1 MPVGYELDF
10 NALPAANSSPA
21 YKFTVVFGIAGH
33 EDLEETCA
41 VDGGGPE
48 NVARSFDFS
57 DDLDWRMKRVG
68 NKITYFAC
76 DNFRITKITVNGD
89 GPKPTVRRIWPAD
102 ADQAKAAATAFLMAV
117 KAKDVDAVM
126 KTTDV
131 PFVFDCGQKEA
142 QTFEKPDALKAALK
156 MLIAEVDPKEAR
168 TTVGEVRDLAAL
180 AKEAKEQGGEKIYA
194 AMEKL
199 VGKTGYMVR
208 VPSKDGK
215 DSYGVLVRIKDG
227 TALVVATTK

>member
-21 YKFTVVFGIAGH
+21 YKFTVVFGVAGH
-33 EDLEETCA
+33 DDFKQTCA

-57 DDLDWRMKRVG
+57 DDPDWRMKRVG
-68 NKITYFAC
+68 NKITYYAC
-76 DNFRITKITVNGD
+76 GNFRITKITVSGD

-102 ADQAKAAATAFLMAV
+102 ADQAKTAVAAFLAAM

-131 PFVFDCGQKEA
+131 PFVLDCGQKDA
-142 QTFEKPDALKAALK
+142 QTFDKPDGLKAALK
-156 MLIAEVDPKEAR
+156 MLLAEVEPQAAR
-168 TTVGEVRDLAAL
+168 TTVGEVRDMAAL

-208 VPSKDGK
+208 VPSLDGK

-227 TALVVATTK
+227 KASVVATTK